1 MDPRRLLFDPANC
14 SVAAALSVVGDKW
27 TLLVMREAFYGLR
40 RYDDMLATLGCA
52 RNILS
57 DRLHKLVE
65 HGLLQRAPY
74 REEGRRERSEYHLTP
89 MGMELFPVLI
99 ALMQWGDRWIAPA
112 GEPAVVLEHR
122 DCGAPV
128 HAELRCS
135 AGHGPLHA
143 GETVAVP
150 ASERS

>member
-1 MDPRRLLFDPANC
+1 MDVRRLLFDPASC

-27 TLLVMREAFYGLR
+27 TLLVMREAFYGVR
-40 RYDDMLATLGCA
+40 RYDDMLATVGCA

-57 DRLHKLVE
+57 DRLRKLVE
-65 HGLLQRAPY
+65 HGLLQRVPY
-74 REEGRRERSEYHLTP
+74 QEEGRRERAEYRLTA

-99 ALMQWGDRWIAPA
+99 ALMQWGDRWVTPA
-112 GEPAVVLEHR
+112 GGPSVVLEHR

-135 AGHGPLHA
+135 DGHGPLSA
-143 GETVAVP
+143 SETVAVP
-150 ASERS
+150 ASER